1 MVANAK
7 VALLLLGLLAAAV
20 AGYLTRPEAT
30 EIRLGGTS
38 IEFQD
43 NNVAAGSSSSPLTTG
58 QSRHV
63 FLYALAGGVIGL
75 LVGFA
80 VDRRR

>member
-1 MVANAK
+1 MLANAK
-7 VALLLLGLLAAAV
+7 VALLLLGLLAGAV
-20 AGYLTRPEAT
+20 AGYLTRPEAA
-30 EIRLGGTS
+30 EIKVGGTS

-43 NNVAAGSSSSPLTTG
+43 NKVAAGSSPLTTG
-58 QSRHV
+58 QSQRV